1 MVKWFLEYLPQ
12 RWVFYYCCLYCFIME
27 ERNTVKRSMTVHQTV
42 RLLIADRTVMVNP
55 IVMGD
60 LIVIVGQIVINLKRL
75 IDIVPCHRMK
85 SRSLTIKGYTLPICA
100 RCTGILLGYL
110 FFPFLF
116 VYDLDLPLWLGIVL
130 NFPMVLDG
138 WTQKRKYRMSNNT
151 LRVSTG
157 IVSGL
162 GQSIIIVSL
171 SQIII
176 SILL

>member
-1 MVKWFLEYLPQ
+1 
-12 RWVFYYCCLYCFIME
+12 ME
-27 ERNTVKRSMTVHQTV
+27 ERNIVKRNTIVRQTV
-42 RLLIADRTVMVNP
+42 PLLIVDRTVTENQ
-55 IVMGD
+55 IVGD
-60 LIVIVGQIVINLKRL
+60 LIVIVGQIVINLKML

-116 VYDLDLPLWLGIVL
+116 VFDLSLPLWLGILL

-138 WTQKRKYRMSNNT
+138 WTQKRNIRMSNNT
-151 LRVSTG
+151 LRLSTG

-171 SQIII
+171 SQSFI

>member
-1 MVKWFLEYLPQ
+1 
-12 RWVFYYCCLYCFIME
+12 ME
-27 ERNTVKRSMTVHQTV
+27 ERNIVKRNTIVRQTV
-42 RLLIADRTVMVNP
+42 LLLIVDLTVMENQ
-55 IVMGD
+55 IVGD
-60 LIVIVGQIVINLKRL
+60 LIVIVGQIVINFKML

-85 SRSLTIKGYTLPICA
+85 SRSLIIKGYTLPICA

-116 VYDLDLPLWLGIVL
+116 VFDLFFPLWLGIVL

-138 WTQKRKYRMSNNT
+138 WTQKRAYRMSNNT
-151 LRVSTG
+151 LRLSTG

-171 SQIII
+171 SQSII